1 MMSGSNCDEH
11 AHPHH
16 SVAALCVAPS
26 DRALAVEASLGRKVM
41 IAVSVAG
48 GMLLGAILTEGEQ
61 LISHH
66 FLGILSATA
75 AVVRCY

>member
-1 MMSGSNCDEH
+1 MSESSCDEH
-11 AHPHH
+11 SHP
-16 SVAALCVAPS
+16 SRPVAVLCVAPS
-26 DRALAVEASLGRKVM
+26 DRAQAVEASLGRKVM

-66 FLGILSATA
+66 FLGILSATV